1 MCRWAGLSGCS
12 SRWWW
17 RCSGSSPPSSAWS
30 GSSSPP
36 WVEISEY
43 FSCWSRNQK
52 IFFMWAEENLE
63 TYVCL
68 WLIRKLVFSSFC
80 PSFYFLV
87 LISNNNKNLK
97 ENLFLHCHGHGSFEW
112 LFVIKHVQI
121 CLPVIIHL
129 RIRID
134 QDAHDTSLLSIVS
147 YLCPPVGREERAGA
161 PVRQEPGQEEAEGH
175 LVAPHP
181 PGLPPGEERD
191 FLIIRICQDQC
202 SGSI

>member
-1 MCRWAGLSGCS
+1 MTVFRLKS
-12 SRWWW
+12 SFF
-17 RCSGSSPPSSAWS
+17 CMI
-30 GSSSPP
+30 
-36 WVEISEY
+36 WVL
-43 FSCWSRNQK
+43 FPTLGRNFWVFLLLITQSK
-52 IFFMWAEENLE
+52 KFFFMWAEENLE

-97 ENLFLHCHGHGSFEW
+97 ENLFLHCHG
-112 LFVIKHVQI
+112 QI